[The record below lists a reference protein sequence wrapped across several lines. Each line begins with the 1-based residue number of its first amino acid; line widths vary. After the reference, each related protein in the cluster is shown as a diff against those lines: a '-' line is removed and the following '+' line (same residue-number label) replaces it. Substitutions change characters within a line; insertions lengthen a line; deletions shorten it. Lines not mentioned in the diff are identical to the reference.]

1 MAKYTNDTWPSDR
14 WPNFSYNELVCKQS
28 GLCDI
33 DEDMMDALQEL
44 RNNIGRGLKINS
56 GYRHHTHPI
65 ELPKMAKY
73 GRGGAHTTGKAIDI
87 ACDRELA
94 YNVLREALRQ
104 GFTGIGIKQK
114 GDGRFIH
121 LDTITDVDDFHVPR
135 PTIWSY

>member
-1 MAKYTNDTWPSDR
+1 MAKYASNTWPSDR
-14 WPNFSYNELVCKQS
+14 WPNFSYNELKCKHS

-33 DEDMMDALQEL
+33 DEDMMDALQSL
-44 RNNIGRGLKINS
+44 RETIGRGLTITS
-56 GYRHHTHPI
+56 GYRHESHPI
-65 ELPKMAKY
+65 ESAKIEQN

-104 GFTGIGIKQK
+104 GFTGLGIKQK